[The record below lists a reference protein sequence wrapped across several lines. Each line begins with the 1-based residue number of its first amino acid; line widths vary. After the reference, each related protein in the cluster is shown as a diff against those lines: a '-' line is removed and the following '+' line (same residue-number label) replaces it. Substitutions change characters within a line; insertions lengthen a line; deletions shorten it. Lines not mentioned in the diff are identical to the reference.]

1 MRKHLNVVLSLSVL
15 AGSMM
20 MVSGCGS
27 TPTSA
32 AGTQVPSVK
41 VITLGST
48 NAVGASGKL
57 AADQTVQVVSKI
69 SGKIASVNVEEG
81 AKVKKGD
88 ILVQID
94 PEDLTQQLDQAQAGL
109 TASQAKLAD
118 TEAGARSQDLQA
130 AAAAVEQAKAGV
142 NQAAAGVTQAKAALD
157 LVTKSYNHAKNSFD
171 QGDVTQDELDKVSLD
186 YDKAKSAYESA
197 VSQQQATNAQLSA
210 AQAKLSLAK
219 EGATA
224 NTLEQLKADVSAKQA
239 SFNLAQNA
247 VKNAGVVSPIDG
259 VIVKKSVNAG
269 EMAQAGAPLLTVVSM
284 DQVKVEVS
292 VPEDMVGSIKQGA
305 KASVIV
311 PSIPGKTFEGTITF
325 VSPVSDTNNNT
336 FPVKLTV
343 SNTDG
348 SLHAGAVA
356 SVAFGGSGGESRVE
370 IPKAAVVQK
379 DGKSIVYKLSGD
391 TVHPVELQTEEKNQ
405 DWVYLKGQSPLNT
418 NDKIVLNP
426 GDKLTDGAK
435 VHAE

>member
-1 MRKHLNVVLSLSVL
+1 MKKHLHVVLSLSVL
-15 AGSMM
+15 AGSMI

-27 TPTSA
+27 APTSA
-32 AGTQVPSVK
+32 AQSQAPAVK

-48 NAVGASGKL
+48 SAIGASGKL

-69 SGKIASVNVEEG
+69 GGKIASVNVEEG

-88 ILVQID
+88 VLLQID
-94 PEDLTQQLDQAQAGL
+94 TEDLAQQLDQAQAGL

-118 TEAGARSQDLQA
+118 TEAGARGQDLQA
-130 AAAAVEQAKAGV
+130 AAAAVDQARASA
-142 NQAAAGVTQAKAALD
+142 NQAAAGVTQAQAALE
-157 LVTKSYNHAKNSFD
+157 LVTKSYNHAKNFFD
-171 QGDVTQDELDKVSLD
+171 QGDVTQDELDKVTLD
-186 YDKAKSAYESA
+186 YTKAQSAYDSA
-197 VSQQQATNAQLSA
+197 VSQQQAANAQQSA
-210 AQAKLSLAK
+210 ASAKLSLAK

-239 SFNLAQNA
+239 SLNLAQNA
-247 VKNAGVVSPIDG
+247 VKNAGVIAPIDG
-259 VIVKKSVNAG
+259 IIVKKNVNAG
-269 EMAQAGAPLLTVVSM
+269 EMAQAGAALLTVVSM

-292 VPEDMVGSIKQGA
+292 VPEDMVASIKQGA
-305 KASVIV
+305 KATVSV

-348 SLHAGAVA
+348 ALHAGAVA
-356 SVAFGGSGGESRVE
+356 SVAFGGSGGESRLE

-379 DGKSIVYKLSGD
+379 DGKSTVYKLSGD
-391 TVHPVELQTEEKNQ
+391 TIHPVELQTEEKNA
-405 DWVYLKGQSPLNT
+405 DWLYLKGQADLKP

-426 GDKLTDGAK
+426 GDKLTDGTK

>member
-1 MRKHLNVVLSLSVL
+1 MKKHLNVILSLSVL
-15 AGSMM
+15 AGSMI

-32 AGTQVPSVK
+32 AQTQLPSVK

-48 NAVGASGKL
+48 GAAGASGKL

-69 SGKIASVNVEEG
+69 GGKIASVNVEEG

-88 ILVQID
+88 ILLQID
-94 PEDLTQQLDQAQAGL
+94 TEDLTQQLDQAQAGL

-118 TEAGARSQDLQA
+118 IEAGARTQDIQA
-130 AAAAVEQAKAGV
+130 ASAAVDQAKAGG
-142 NQAAAGVTQAKAALD
+142 NQAAAGVTQAKAAYD
-157 LVTKSYNHAKNSFD
+157 LVTKSYNHAKNFFD
-171 QGDVTQDELDKVSLD
+171 QGDVSQDELDKVTLD
-186 YDKAKSAYESA
+186 YTKAQAAYETA
-197 VSQQQATNAQLSA
+197 VSQQQAANAQLSA
-210 AQAKLSLAK
+210 AGAKLSLAK

-239 SFNLAQNA
+239 ALNLAQNA
-247 VKNAGVVSPIDG
+247 VKNAGIVSPIDG
-259 VIVKKSVNAG
+259 VIVKKNVNAG
-269 EMAQAGAPLLTVVSM
+269 EMAQAGAALLTVVSM

-292 VPEDMVGSIKQGA
+292 VPEAMVGSIKQGA
-305 KASVIV
+305 KATVIV
-311 PSIPGKTFEGTITF
+311 PSLPGKTFEGTITF

-343 SNTDG
+343 SNADG
-348 SLHAGAVA
+348 ALHGGAVA
-356 SVAFGGSGGESRVE
+356 SVAFGGTGGESRVE

-379 DGKSIVYKLSGD
+379 DGKAIVYKLSGE
-391 TVHPVELQTEEKNQ
+391 TVHLVELQTEEKNQ
-405 DWVYLKGQSPLNT
+405 DWVYLKGQADLKP

-426 GDKLTDGAK
+426 GDKLSEGTK

>member
-1 MRKHLNVVLSLSVL
+1 MKKHLNVMLSISVL
-15 AGSMM
+15 AGSMIM
-20 MVSGCGS
+20 MSGCGAPSNAAS
-27 TPTSA
+27 T
-32 AGTQVPSVK
+32 QLPSVK

-48 NAVGASGKL
+48 NAAGASGKL

-69 SGKIASVNVEEG
+69 SGKVASVLVEEG

-88 ILVQID
+88 VLVQID
-94 PEDLTQQLDQAQAGL
+94 TEDLTEQLNQAQAGL
-109 TASQAKLAD
+109 AASQAKLAD
-118 TEAGARSQDLQA
+118 TEAGTRSQDLQA
-130 AAAAVEQAKAGV
+130 ASASAGQAKAGV
-142 NQAAAGVTQAKAALD
+142 NQAAAGVAQAQASLD
-157 LVTKSYNHAKNSFD
+157 LVTKNYNHAKNAYD
-171 QGDVTQDELDKVSLD
+171 QGDINQDDLDKATAD
-186 YDKAKSAYESA
+186 YDKAKAAYDAA
-197 VSQQQATNAQLSA
+197 VSQQQSASAALSA
-210 AQAKLSLAK
+210 AEAKLSLAK

-224 NTLEQLKADVSAKQA
+224 NTLEQLKADVTAKQA
-239 SFNLAQNA
+239 ALTLAQNA

-259 VIVKKSVNAG
+259 IIAKKSINAG
-269 EMAQAGAPLLTVVSM
+269 EMAQAGAALLTVVSM

-292 VPEDMVGSIKQGA
+292 VTEDMIGSIQQGA
-305 KASVIV
+305 KAAVVV
-311 PSIPGKTFEGTITF
+311 PSVPGKTFEGLVTF

-356 SVAFGGSGGESRVE
+356 NVAFGGSDGVSRIEV
-370 IPKAAVVQK
+370 PKAAIEQK
-379 DGKSIVYKLSGD
+379 DGKSIVFKLSGE

-405 DWVYLKGQSPLNT
+405 DWVYIKGQSELKP

-426 GDKLTDGAK
+426 GDKLADGTK

>member
-1 MRKHLNVVLSLSVL
+1 MKKHLNVVLSVAVL

-27 TPTSA
+27 APTNA
-32 AGTQVPSVK
+32 ASSDSQNVK

-48 NAVGASGKL
+48 SAAGASGKL

-88 ILVQID
+88 VLVQLETD
-94 PEDLTQQLDQAQAGL
+94 DYSKQLEQAQAGL

-118 TEAGARSQDLQA
+118 TEAGARTQDLQA
-130 AAAAVEQAKAGV
+130 AQAAVEQAKSATVTASAGV
-142 NQAAAGVTQAKAALD
+142 NQAQAALD
-157 LVTKSYNHAKNSFD
+157 LVTKSYNHARNFYD
-171 QGDVTQDELDKVSLD
+171 QGDVTEDELDKVTLD
-186 YDKAKSAYESA
+186 YEKAKAAYDTA
-197 VSQQQATNAQLSA
+197 VSQQQGANAQLAA
-210 AQAKLSLAK
+210 AQAKLSLLKA
-219 EGATA
+219 GATS
-224 NTLEQLKADVSAKQA
+224 NTLEALKADVERTQA
-239 SFNLAQNA
+239 AVDLAQNT
-247 VKNAGVVSPIDG
+247 VNNAAVVSPIDG
-259 VIVKKSVNAG
+259 IIVKKNVNAG

-292 VPEDMVGSIKQGA
+292 VPEDMVNSIQQGA
-305 KASVIV
+305 KAVVNV
-311 PSIPGKTFEGTITF
+311 PSIPDKTFEGTISF

-343 SNTDG
+343 SNADG
-348 SLHAGAVA
+348 LLHAGAVA
-356 SVAFGGSGGESRVE
+356 NVAFGGNGQSRLE
-370 IPKAAVVQK
+370 IPKSAVIQK
-379 DGKSIVYKLSGD
+379 DGKSIVYKLSGE

-405 DWVYLKGQSPLNT
+405 DWLYVKGEGNLQA
-418 NDKIVLNP
+418 NDKIVINP
-426 GDKLTDGAK
+426 SDKLADGTK

>member
-1 MRKHLNVVLSLSVL
+1 
-15 AGSMM
+15 

-32 AGTQVPSVK
+32 AQAQVPSVK

-48 NAVGASGKL
+48 SAAGASGKL

-69 SGKIASVNVEEG
+69 GGKIASVSVEEG

-88 ILVQID
+88 VLLQID
-94 PEDLTQQLDQAQAGL
+94 TEDLTQQLDQAQAGL

-118 TEAGARSQDLQA
+118 TEAGSRAQDLQA

-142 NQAAAGVTQAKAALD
+142 NQATAGVTQAKATYD
-157 LVTKSYNHAKNSFD
+157 LVTKSYNHAKNFYD
-171 QGDVTQDELDKVSLD
+171 QGDISQDELDKVTLD
-186 YDKAKSAYESA
+186 YAKAQAAYDSA
-197 VSQQQATNAQLSA
+197 VSQQQAANAQVSA
-210 AQAKLSLAK
+210 AGAKLSLAK

-239 SFNLAQNA
+239 SLNLAQNA

-259 VIVKKSVNAG
+259 IIVKKNVNAG
-269 EMAQAGAPLLTVVSM
+269 EMAQAGAALLTVVSM

-292 VPEDMVGSIKQGA
+292 VPEDMIGSIKQGA
-305 KASVIV
+305 KAAVIV
-311 PSIPGKTFEGTITF
+311 PSLPGKTFEGTITF

-343 SNTDG
+343 NNTDG
-348 SLHAGAVA
+348 ALHAGAIA

-391 TVHPVELQTEEKNQ
+391 TVHPVELQTEDKNQ
-405 DWVYLKGQSPLNT
+405 DWVYLKGQAALKP

-426 GDKLTDGAK
+426 GDKLIDGTK
-435 VHAE
+435 VHAD